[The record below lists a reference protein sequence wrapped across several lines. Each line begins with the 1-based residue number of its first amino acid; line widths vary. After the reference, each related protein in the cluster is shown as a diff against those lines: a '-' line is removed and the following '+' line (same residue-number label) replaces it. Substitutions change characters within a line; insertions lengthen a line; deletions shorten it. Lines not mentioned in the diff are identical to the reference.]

1 MVMGRFF
8 AKKRIL
14 LNQDG
19 QSMVE
24 YILLIAVVVS
34 LVSILFKSDLFQGY
48 FGDNGKLSEA
58 FKGKLEYTYRHAVNG
73 KAFFRTP
80 NYSSHESYRGRF
92 YAPRDVYP
100 K

>member
-8 AKKRIL
+8 AKKQIL

-34 LVSILFKSDLFQGY
+34 LVSILFRSDLFQGY

-80 NYSSHESYRGRF
+80 NYSSHESYNRRF
-92 YAPRDVYP
+92 FSAKDVYP